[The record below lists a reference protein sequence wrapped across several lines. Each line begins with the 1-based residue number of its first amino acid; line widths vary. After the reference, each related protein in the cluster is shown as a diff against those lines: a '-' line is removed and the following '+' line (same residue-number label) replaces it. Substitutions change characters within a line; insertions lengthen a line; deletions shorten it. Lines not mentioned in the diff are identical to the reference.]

1 MQKRPAQIFTLKFAL
16 AAGLL
21 EAALQLILVAAALS
35 SGQDGGGWPDS
46 GWLWGNVLLPAVRS
60 GGLLGLG
67 TWWWVSAW
75 AGKAAVPARPWRLL
89 LAYLALA
96 QLLSRGAGLLWT
108 RCVSWPVAEALQ
120 GNGVPPANID
130 LYIGPVNALAQ
141 AALMV
146 GFSLLAWR
154 LALRVCRPR
163 AGVGGAGAPA
173 DAGESGVTA
182 LASAGDNAG
191 PMDPPATSARKAAL
205 FFAVYMLLLHLLAGQ
220 FVLQM
225 LSLGTMALVGQA
237 AWAFGLAAL
246 LVAAIVYVAARRR
259 LRTASVVGTGTGP
272 AAARAFFTLYTFW
285 LVLLMLL
292 QTAAWLAAATSEAM
306 LAPLL
311 GLGAIYLIAA
321 YPISSRAVNRILGA
335 A

>member
-1 MQKRPAQIFTLKFAL
+1 MQQRSAQTLTLKFAL

-35 SGQDGGGWPDS
+35 FGQEDTGWPDS
-46 GWLWGNVLLPAVRS
+46 AWLWGSVLLPAVRS
-60 GGLLGLG
+60 GGLLALA
-67 TWWWVSAW
+67 TWWWVSTW
-75 AGKAAVPARPWRLL
+75 ADTAAAQPPRTWRVL

-96 QLLSRGAGLLWT
+96 QLFTRGAGLLWT
-108 RCVSWPVAEALQ
+108 RCVSWPVAQALQ
-120 GNGVPPANID
+120 GDGVPPANID

-141 AALMV
+141 AALML

-154 LALRVCRPR
+154 LALRLCRPR
-163 AGVGGAGAPA
+163 PGQAGGVDAEPANPTGTAFAQAKGGETPGAL
-173 DAGESGVTA
+173 SG
-182 LASAGDNAG
+182 
-191 PMDPPATSARKAAL
+191 PKAAVL
-205 FFAVYMLLLHLLAGQ
+205 FAAYMLLLHLLAGQ

-237 AWAFGLAAL
+237 ATAFGLAAL
-246 LVAAIVYVAARRR
+246 LVSAIVYVAARRR
-259 LRTASVVGTGTGP
+259 LGRPGAGRAQGIGP
-272 AAARAFFTLYTFW
+272 AAARAFFTLYGFW

-311 GLGAIYLIAA
+311 ALSIIYLIAA
-321 YPISSRAVNRILGA
+321 YPISSHALARLVPA